1 MKKLI
6 LSIAT
11 ACVVLTFTPNEVKAT
26 PDSPKT
32 EKSAA
37 ESAQAQKLINRL
49 EEIKAMDKSTLSRDE
64 KKELRKEV
72 RSTERSLSEIG
83 GGVYISVGA
92 AILII
97 ILLIILL

>member
-6 LSIAT
+6 LSVTT
-11 ACVVLTFTPNEVKAT
+11 ACLLLTFAPNEVKAN

-32 EKSAA
+32 EKSTT

-49 EEIKAMDKSTLSRDE
+49 EEIKTMDKSTLSRDE

-72 RSTERSLSEIG
+72 RSTEKSLREIG
-83 GGVYISVGA
+83 GGIYISVGA

-97 ILLIILL
+97 VLLIIFL